1 MLLVGGAVLCQH
13 FSGCLPSGGDYEA
26 GGVTFRDSGQRPV
39 EVVVAECA
47 VCHGALEA
55 QRGPIL
61 NGMDRWYLTEQL
73 KKFRSGVR
81 GANPAN
87 RSEFLMG
94 TAVKKLRDD
103 LEMVAVADWFA
114 RQKTTPAIRTVQGDL
129 AAGQKLYATRCASCH
144 GDEAQGKAE
153 VNSPSLTQLEG
164 WYFLEQLKKF
174 RAGTRGHH
182 PADVDGKVMGAALA
196 DLTNAQL
203 RDVTSYIVKHFG
215 PPAAPT
221 LLDVLRGRFKESDVS
236 DENITNSP
244 EQKTA
249 P

>member
-1 MLLVGGAVLCQH
+1 MD
-13 FSGCLPSGGDYEA
+13 ST
-26 GGVTFRDSGQRPV
+26 TFLGPGPRPV

-103 LEMVAVADWFA
+103 VEMVAVADWFA
-114 RQKTTPAIRTVQGDL
+114 RQKTTPAIRTVRGDL
-129 AAGQKLYATRCASCH
+129 AAGQELYASRCASCH
-144 GDEAQGKAE
+144 GDEAQGKVE

-164 WYFLEQLKKF
+164 WYFLDQMKKF
-174 RAGTRGHH
+174 RAGTRGDH
-182 PADVDGKVMGAALA
+182 PADADGKVMTAALA

-203 RDVTSYIVKHFG
+203 RDVTCYVVETFG

-221 LLDVLRGRFKESDVS
+221 LLDVLRGRFKETNAS
-236 DENITNSP
+236 DENATTDPKQETSP
-244 EQKTA
+244 
-249 P
+249 